1 MLLYSQKRYLIA
13 DTRKPLREKALVRKT
28 DTFTRSSRRKVIPG
42 QALAGHGA
50 AVQGWRKG
58 TRRRS
63 EWEGAEDC
71 TRDHRTPGSL
81 SDDCWLPD
89 PPHCTRDHRTPGSLG
104 VDCWLPDPPLHK
116 SCLPQLHVLRAH
128 TGALQVCFCFMD
140 DWLFGSGSRAGL
152 GAVEITEKAES
163 LSCISI
169 HRPGKVG
176 ALCDVWADPAQ
187 EALGRCM
194 HGVTAP

>member
-42 QALAGHGA
+42 QALEGHGA

-63 EWEGAEDC
+63 EREGAED
-71 TRDHRTPGSL
+71 
-81 SDDCWLPD
+81 
-89 PPHCTRDHRTPGSLG
+89 CTRDHRTPGSLG